1 MKHNRTKKNSKN
13 QLKKVQAKPMTEKP
27 MTIPQLRKAFEQ
39 IDFKT
44 KQILSKHPVNEE
56 SIEEFQTNW
65 KQVFGKNVDAKTA
78 EAYLRLQTKEHKS
91 SSRKTRKQ
99 KGGMAPVD
107 YVTRPGIDGT
117 HGSFLP
123 YISSGF
129 KFYNDIN
136 NIAMDADCGKQNITP
151 VVSADMGSN
160 KVYSGGVFN
169 GRLVP
174 PTSPPSIL
182 QDAQDWLMGRPLGQS
197 PDPVQTYYKGK
208 Y

>member
-1 MKHNRTKKNSKN
+1 MKHNKTKKNVKHQS
-13 QLKKVQAKPMTEKP
+13 KKVQAKP
-27 MTIPQLRKAFEQ
+27 MTIPQLRKAFEH
-39 IDFKT
+39 IDFRT
-44 KQILSKHPVNEE
+44 KQILSKHPVNDQ
-56 SIEEFQTNW
+56 SIQEFQESW
-65 KQVFGKNVDAKTA
+65 KQVFGKNVDSKTA
-78 EAYLRLQTKEHKS
+78 EAYLRLQAKEKN

-107 YVTRPGIDGT
+107 YVTRPGVDGSY
-117 HGSFLP
+117 GSFLP

-160 KVYSGGVFN
+160 KVHSGG
-169 GRLVP
+169 RLIP

-182 QDAQDWLMGRPLGQS
+182 QDAQDWLMGRKLGDS